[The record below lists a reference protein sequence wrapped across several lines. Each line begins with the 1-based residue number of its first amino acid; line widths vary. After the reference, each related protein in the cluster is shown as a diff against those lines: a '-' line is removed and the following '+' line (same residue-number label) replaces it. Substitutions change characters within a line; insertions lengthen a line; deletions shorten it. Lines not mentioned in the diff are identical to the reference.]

1 MKNIKTLYKGLKEIY
16 ILEKQI
22 LPISAF
28 LSILGTSESF
38 INLFFS
44 IKLIT
49 LTLEKTF
56 SQIIFV
62 LAVYLILKS
71 SVYLSKQYLT
81 QVQVNKSMVILNNER
96 NNITNIAFNI
106 DYHVYESYEFKDNLQ
121 KYFEHVRRS
130 GSVLKRYSYQIYDI
144 FRGFLNIVVSI
155 TYLLI
160 TLKSINL
167 KNIFNNFDLVILL
180 PIVCIL
186 IILIVAII
194 LSVSYIN
201 KKRFYL
207 LDKSLKID
215 KSITY
220 YSNLI
225 IKNEKSKDIRIY
237 NLYNSIKDKLSNI
250 YFVKGNEIRNN
261 ISRFAIILGA
271 IIAII
276 GGIISFFAYSVIGV
290 ISIIANFSI
299 QQIIISMGC
308 LTQIVSG
315 IILVVDG
322 FGKINLT
329 IKALPYYFNIMSY
342 KKSRHQTGKLVTNIN
357 KIEFQNVSF
366 KYPGSNKYVVK
377 DISLILNK
385 NDKIAVV
392 GKNGAGKSTLIK
404 LLCGF
409 YSDYEGKIL
418 INDIDFK
425 LCNKESYFKL
435 LSAVFQNYSTFPFTI
450 AQNISA
456 YESFNI
462 NKMDKCTEQSGLKS
476 RISSLGNKYNTYI
489 SKDIDDNGI
498 AFSGGEKQKIAFA
511 RALYKDSKLV
521 ILDEPTSALDP
532 IAEKNLYTKYQAY
545 FDKQITIFISHRLAS
560 CSFCDKILVMD
571 NGCIAQYGT
580 QNELLNNKNGLY
592 YKMWNTQAKYYD

>member
-1 MKNIKTLYKGLKEIY
+1 MKTIKLLYKGLKEICV
-16 ILEKQI
+16 LEKQI

-28 LSILGTSESF
+28 ISILGTSESF

-44 IKLIT
+44 VKLIT
-49 LTLEKTF
+49 ITLEKTYRQTI
-56 SQIIFV
+56 SILV
-62 LAVYLILKS
+62 VYLIMKS
-71 SVYLSKQYLT
+71 SVYLLKQYLT
-81 QVQVNKSMVILNNER
+81 QVQINKSMVILNNER
-96 NNITNIAFNI
+96 NNITSIAFNV
-106 DYHVYESYEFKDNLQ
+106 DYHIYESYKFKDNLQ

-144 FRGFLNIVVSI
+144 FRGMLNILAST

-160 TLKSINL
+160 TLKSINF
-167 KNIFNNFDLVILL
+167 KNIFDSFNPIILL
-180 PIVCIL
+180 PIICMTIVL
-186 IILIVAII
+186 ITIIAISI
-194 LSVSYIN
+194 SYIN
-201 KKRFYL
+201 KKRFHF
-207 LDKSLKID
+207 LDESLKID

-225 IKNEKSKDIRIY
+225 INNEKSKDIRIY
-237 NLYNSIKDKLSNI
+237 GLYNSIKDKLNNT
-250 YFVKGNEIRNN
+250 YFLKGNELRNS
-261 ISRFAIILGA
+261 ILKFAILLGI

-276 GGIISFFAYSVIGV
+276 GGIISFLAYSFIGLT
-290 ISIIANFSI
+290 SIIADFSI

-308 LTQIVSG
+308 LTQVVNG

-322 FGKINLT
+322 FSKINLT

-342 KKSRHQTGKLVTNIN
+342 KKNYHQTGKLVTSIN

-366 KYPGSNKYVVK
+366 KYPDSSKYVIK
-377 DISLILNK
+377 NISLILNE
-385 NDKIAVV
+385 NNKIAIV

-425 LCNKESYFKL
+425 LYNKESYFKL

-456 YESFNI
+456 CESYNI
-462 NKMDKCTEQSGLKS
+462 NKIYKCVEQSGLKS
-476 RISSLGNKYNTYI
+476 RIDTLSKKYNTYI
-489 SKDIDDNGI
+489 SKEIDDNGI
-498 AFSGGEKQKIAFA
+498 NFSGGEKQKIAFA
-511 RALYKDSKLV
+511 RALYKNSKLV

-532 IAEKNLYTKYQAY
+532 IAEKELYTKYQKH
-545 FDKQITIFISHRLAS
+545 FDKQITLYISHRLAS

-571 NGCIAQYGT
+571 NGRIVQYGT
-580 QNELLNNKNGLY
+580 QNELLNDKKGLY
-592 YKMWNTQAKYYD
+592 YKMWNAQAKYYN